1 MVYYRLSIEH
11 GGYPLEKTGGLI
23 SQNGILITKK
33 MMRPMNSGAWM
44 KRLGC
49 VSATKADVVDFAIKH
64 GDFFIIYGGFCLP
77 SNMQI

>member
-1 MVYYRLSIEH
+1 
-11 GGYPLEKTGGLI
+11 
-23 SQNGILITKK
+23 

>member
-1 MVYYRLSIEH
+1 
-11 GGYPLEKTGGLI
+11 
-23 SQNGILITKK
+23 
-33 MMRPMNSGAWM
+33 MNSGAWM

-77 SNMQI
+77 SNMQIWIIDGWRCENLGIRYDSIIEDLAVDT